1 MFEKMLVQTNVYYGF
16 LLEFRSL
23 WRFKRWVNHCVKNW
37 NGIQYFHRV
46 LFVLTSLKIHIRK
59 LLVVFFLPWGV
70 MCYQFCDMIFFSLI
84 KRLLQNRLCAEN
96 FLANTPYNDN
106 TASGL
111 TSRTEHGGNG
121 IPTESNGRIKW
132 GVDTHT
138 QHTAVRTWQALLNWM
153 AFSWFC
159 LFCVIL
165 YLK

>member
-1 MFEKMLVQTNVYYGF
+1 MEIQTLSEPLCEK
-16 LLEFRSL
+16 
-23 WRFKRWVNHCVKNW
+23 
-37 NGIQYFHRV
+37 
-46 LFVLTSLKIHIRK
+46 LKWHTVFPPPSFCLNKSENPHQKIACC
-59 LLVVFFLPWGV
+59 FFLPWGV

-106 TASGL
+106 AASGL
-111 TSRTEHGGNG
+111 TSRTEHRGNG

-138 QHTAVRTWQALLNWM
+138 QHTAVRTWQALINWM

-159 LFCVIL
+159 LFCVIF
-165 YLK
+165 YLRY